1 MGKMD
6 LTSEEKIDL
15 IYDMLE
21 KQESRYK
28 RSLIAKVLFRIF
40 VIWAIVLFYTVLLP
54 KLDTWK
60 LINEYI
66 APRMSEIIAPIASE
80 SMKNIT
86 SNAMSWD
93 LLNWLD
99 STNASTSSISDDKKA
114 EILKKL
120 KEMQNK

>member
-1 MGKMD
+1 MEKID

-15 IYDMLE
+15 IYDMLS

-28 RSLIAKVLFRIF
+28 RNLIAKVLFRIF
-40 VIWAIVLFYTVLLP
+40 VIWAIVSFYTVLLP

-66 APRMSEIIAPIASE
+66 APKMSEIIAPIASE

-86 SNAMSWD
+86 SNAMTWD
-93 LLNWLD
+93 LLKWLNW
-99 STNASTSSISDDKKA
+99 TSDWSISDDKKA
-114 EILKKL
+114 ELLKRL
-120 KEMQNK
+120 KELQNK

>member
-15 IYDMLE
+15 IYDILE

-28 RSLIAKVLFRIF
+28 RNLIAKVLFRIF

-99 STNASTSSISDDKKA
+99 SNNPSTSSISDDKKA

>member
-15 IYDMLE
+15 IYDILE

-28 RSLIAKVLFRIF
+28 RNLIAKVLFRIF

-99 STNASTSSISDDKKA
+99 SNNPSTSSISDDKKA
-114 EILKKL
+114 EILKKI

>member
-28 RSLIAKVLFRIF
+28 RNLIAKVLFRIF
-40 VIWAIVLFYTVLLP
+40 VIWTIVLFYTVLLP

-66 APRMSEIIAPIASE
+66 APRVSDIIAPMAAE

-86 SNAMSWD
+86 SNAMSWN

-99 STNASTSSISDDKKA
+99 STNSSTSSISDDKKA

-120 KEMQNK
+120 KEMQNR